1 MKEAPDDLSTPDS
14 DAATEAARVVE
25 DACTLWER
33 RALADSEAPLRN
45 ALELAERSLGADD
58 PLVAVVLSHLG
69 WLALA
74 RERNDEAV
82 SDYRRAL
89 TIREARLGPV
99 HPDTLHTLEEL
110 AAALF
115 QAD

>member
-1 MKEAPDDLSTPDS
+1 MEKTPDDLPMPDS
-14 DAATEAARVVE
+14 AAATEVARLVE
-25 DACTLWER
+25 DACSLWER
-33 RALADSEAPLRN
+33 RALADSEVPLRR

-74 RERNDEAV
+74 RERHDEAV

-89 TIREARLGPV
+89 AIREARLGPV
-99 HPDTLHTLEEL
+99 HPETLR
-110 AAALF
+110 
-115 QAD
+115 